1 MTEEVRT
8 EMQYYKKM
16 AIEKEAALKASR
28 QSMLL
33 HEKEKQLS
41 ITNIFHTTFTGKE
54 QEVPEEFVGD
64 QNHKSDYEHIYTALD
79 VHNSF
84 NNTHVVDVSQLNNE
98 TNNSG
103 IDCANTITQQEIQ
116 NSLTITNEIFSE
128 HNTTHNP
135 DDQMRSNLTYI
146 NTDSS
151 SSTTSEDD
159 STYGHYDCSEYLKV
173 SSFLQDARQK
183 AAEFG
188 SKHRKTENNSSPCGD
203 FDDVE
208 DDKFN
213 HLKKYPAMYS
223 ILKDEKQMQLQD
235 SYDIKRQYMCDME
248 RFDNCKV
255 LSSTSSITS
264 SSEDA
269 QAILHPPCETQK
281 NNDSSLLCKSKSST
295 ITFKDKF
302 LSIPKMLSSSTH
314 ELDTSTALPVKL
326 IRSNSYTLENP
337 SPLLIK
343 HIKSQDPCFIPAV
356 QHSATVDN
364 INTIKEYKTSIGND
378 AVLKKNTF
386 SSQKCLFKG
395 KTESDLFKT
404 SSTLVPNMKTMA
416 EILAQPVKP
425 KPKPPKNYSNAHRK
439 PMEERLSMYNTSGPI
454 VMKKTTHSMKRNKP
468 TPYSE
473 IMANAKS
480 HNRPT
485 KAMGRTTSIMS
496 SPKGRSNEI
505 KPIEPSC
512 SSHKNIIKG
521 PLGKGPVQQS
531 SRNKKLP
538 EPKSNK
544 SPPIISNNKYTSNN
558 FEKILTEIQE
568 KHNKQMEELVK
579 RQEEEQKMM
588 QDSFRKQ
595 QENLMKHIEEK
606 FNNNHKINSCL
617 TSSTP
622 TLPLD
627 TSSKKDEFNSTCSLS
642 ECLSSSPTTFYLSH
656 LDEHAKDSCY
666 GGASSGND
674 FYSCYESPKTRSQDF
689 SNNNVLTKSVEDN
702 SKTNFY
708 HSVLSNIRDNF
719 PEKDQDLQDLTTNI
733 DQNCNITEPSLS
745 IPYYHEF
752 THICIDKQNE
762 AATVINA
769 YIRGYLVRRL
779 FRTEHTQSF
788 VNIIKD
794 TLIFIL
800 DLHHEKSPRSSSE
813 VSDLKLKQR
822 LLQQVKY
829 NNYFVQKIII
839 PFTLI
844 ISTVDCCM
852 LFIT

>member
-1 MTEEVRT
+1 MTDEVRQ

-16 AIEKEAALKASR
+16 AIEKEAHRASQ
-28 QSMLL
+28 QSIL

-41 ITNIFHTTFTGKE
+41 ITNTLHTTFTRKN

-64 QNHKSDYEHIYTALD
+64 QNNKSDYEHIYTELD
-79 VHNSF
+79 AHN
-84 NNTHVVDVSQLNNE
+84 NINKTHIVDLSQLSDE
-98 TNNSG
+98 TNNSD
-103 IDCANTITQQEIQ
+103 IDCANTITQQEIK

-128 HNTTHNP
+128 HNATHNP

-151 SSTTSEDD
+151 SSTTSEDG
-159 STYGHYDCSEYLKV
+159 SMYGHYDCSEYLKV
-173 SSFLQDARQK
+173 SSFLKDARQK
-183 AAEFG
+183 AAEFE
-188 SKHRKTENNSSPCGD
+188 SKHRKRDNNSSPGGGS
-203 FDDVE
+203 DDVE
-208 DDKFN
+208 NDKFN

-255 LSSTSSITS
+255 LSSTSSTTS

-269 QAILHPPCETQK
+269 QAILHPPCEPQK
-281 NNDSSLLCKSKSST
+281 NSDSSLPCKSKSNSK
-295 ITFKDKF
+295 TFKDKF
-302 LSIPKMLSSSTH
+302 LRKPKLLSSSTH
-314 ELDTSTALPVKL
+314 DLDTSTTLPVKL

-343 HIKSQDPCFIPAV
+343 HIKSQDPCFVPVA
-356 QHSATVDN
+356 QHSVTVGN
-364 INTIKEYKTSIGND
+364 INTLKESKTAFGND
-378 AVLKKNTF
+378 AVIKKNTI

-416 EILAQPVKP
+416 EVLAQPVRP

-454 VMKKTTHSMKRNKP
+454 VIKKTTHSMKRNKP
-468 TPYSE
+468 TPYPE

-485 KAMGRTTSIMS
+485 KAMGRTISTISP
-496 SPKGRSNEI
+496 PKGRINEV
-505 KPIEPSC
+505 KPIDPTC
-512 SSHKNIIKG
+512 SLHKNIIKG
-521 PLGKGPVQQS
+521 PIGKGPVQQI
-531 SRNKKLP
+531 SRNKKNP
-538 EPKSNK
+538 EPNSNK

-588 QDSFRKQ
+588 QESFRKQ

-627 TSSKKDEFNSTCSLS
+627 TVSKKDEFNSTCSLS
-642 ECLSSSPTTFYLSH
+642 ECPSSTPTTFYLSH
-656 LDEHAKDSCY
+656 LDEYAKDSCY
-666 GGASSGND
+666 GGASSAND
-674 FYSCYESPKTRSQDF
+674 FYSCYESPNARSQDF
-689 SNNNVLTKSVEDN
+689 SNNNVLTKSMEDN
-702 SKTNFY
+702 SKPNFY

-719 PEKDQDLQDLTTNI
+719 PEKDKDLQDLTTNI

-762 AATVINA
+762 AATIINA

-829 NNYFVQKIII
+829 SNY
-839 PFTLI
+839 
-844 ISTVDCCM
+844 
-852 LFIT
+852 